1 MSKIPYKKERK
12 VKRAKKKFDRKMKR
26 NKAANR
32 FYAEELIGDGEIIE
46 REEKDRE
53 DLKEKIK
60 LDLLKR
66 EKRKDD
72 LYKFADRKFSDYAR
86 VELEDKIRI
95 EKIEKEIAE
104 EEKAKARA
112 LVQIREEET
121 KKRLEREASLIATER
136 AESGDNED

>member
-1 MSKIPYKKERK
+1 MSKVPYRKERR

-26 NKAANR
+26 DKAANR

-46 REEKDRE
+46 RDEKKRD

-72 LYKFADRKFSDYAR
+72 LYKFAEKKFSDDAR
-86 VELEDKIRI
+86 VELEERIRI
-95 EKIEKEIAE
+95 EKIEEEITE
-104 EEKAKARA
+104 EAKAAA
-112 LVQIREEET
+112 LLQIGEEET
-121 KKRLEREASLIATER
+121 KKRLEREASLLATER

>member
-72 LYKFADRKFSDYAR
+72 LYKFAERKFSDDAR